1 MKKLGRVIE
10 VYLPN
15 DEELTKIGFKVEIDN
30 QTINIIEEQNSDN
43 AMIYRDDFVFVN
55 INNKNDQVYYNIE
68 SLVDIEIGEEDE

>member
-43 AMIYRDDFVFVN
+43 AMIYRDDFVFIN
-55 INNKNDQVYYNIE
+55 INNENDQISYNIK